1 VTAASSSA
9 AAPAPGAPAA
19 VAAAPQGDGKKIYDT
34 TCVACHGAGIAG
46 APKFGDKSAW
56 AARIAEGNNTLYTHA
71 IQGFQGKS
79 GIMPPKGGNTTLPD
93 ADVKAA
99 VDYMVSAAK

>member
-1 VTAASSSA
+1 MRGTRGNNWSILARTRSRSRIC
-9 AAPAPGAPAA
+9 PGCN
-19 VAAAPQGDGKKIYDT
+19 GK
-34 TCVACHGAGIAG
+34 VLS
-46 APKFGDKSAW
+46 KSAW
-56 AARIAEGNNTLYTHA
+56 STRIAEGQNTLYTHA

-79 GIMPPKGGNTTLPD
+79 GVMPPKGGNTTLPD